1 MSASPFRLQAG
12 LHETIW
18 GVSDLEP
25 WFRPSTGKVGEVW
38 FSMPGPEPLPILVK
52 FVFTSAR
59 LSIQV
64 HPDDDYALAHEG
76 TPGKTEMQ
84 YVLRAEP
91 GAKMAA
97 GFLEPISR
105 ERARQAALSGEIEH
119 LVRWFPV
126 TAGQVCFLPP
136 GLVHALGAGI
146 TVCEIQQNNPITYR
160 LYDYGRGR
168 ELHLDKALDVARL
181 EPDSGPTLP
190 QGSLLASCKYFVV
203 ERLEV
208 TQNVPSRDRKG
219 AVADKAISAARYQP
233 DAARFHILV
242 VLEGSGRIG
251 GQRFV
256 PGEAWYVP
264 AAADPFTLSAD
275 TRAVLLR
282 TYVP

>member
-1 MSASPFRLQAG
+1 MSASPFRLQAS
-12 LHETIW
+12 LHERIW

-52 FVFTSAR
+52 FLFTSAR

-91 GAKMAA
+91 GATIAG
-97 GFLEPISR
+97 GFLEPITK
-105 ERARQAALSGEIEH
+105 ERARQAALSGEIER
-119 LVRWFPV
+119 LVRWHSV
-126 TAGQVCFLPP
+126 TAGQVSFVPS

-190 QGSLLASCKYFVV
+190 QGNLLASCKYFVV

-208 TQNVPSRDRKG
+208 TES
-219 AVADKAISAARYQP
+219 RYQP

-242 VLEGSGRIG
+242 VLEGSGLMG
-251 GQRFV
+251 TERFV

-264 AAADPFTLSAD
+264 AGAEPFTLSAD

>member
-1 MSASPFRLQAG
+1 MSARPFRLEASFYPK
-12 LHETIW
+12 IW
-18 GVSDLEP
+18 GVHNLEP
-25 WFRPSTGKVGEVW
+25 WFRLATEKIGEVW

-52 FVFTSAR
+52 FVFTSER
-59 LSIQV
+59 LSVQV
-64 HPDDDYALAHEG
+64 HPGDDYALAHEG
-76 TPGKTEMQ
+76 TLGKTEMQ

-91 GAKMAA
+91 GATIAS
-97 GFLEPISR
+97 GFLEPITR

-119 LVRWFPV
+119 LVRWHPV
-126 TAGQVCFLPP
+126 TAGQVSFVPA

-168 ELHLDKALDVARL
+168 ELHLDKALDVAKL

-190 QGSLLASCKYFVV
+190 RGNLLASCEYFVA

-208 TQNVPSRDRKG
+208 TQL
-219 AVADKAISAARYQP
+219 RYQP
-233 DAARFHILV
+233 DPARFHILV
-242 VLEGSGRIG
+242 VLEGSGLMG
-251 GQRFV
+251 SERFI

-264 AAADPFTLSAD
+264 AAAAPFTLSAD
-275 TRAVLLR
+275 TRALLLR